1 MRHRVR
7 LFAFVLALLIVMP
20 LVAACGG
27 DDDDPTATSAA
38 AAPTATTAA
47 AVSTATGA
55 ADATS
60 TGASGA
66 LDQLTIGYVPV
77 LIYAPLILADAK
89 GYLAKQGI
97 DATLE
102 PLQGGSDLV
111 TLTASGEFDIGVG
124 GAGPAFF
131 NAIASGI
138 ELTVIAPL
146 HFERDPNA
154 TPLVVSKARYDSG
167 EITSAEDLEGLNVS
181 VNARGATE
189 YWLDQALRTGGL
201 TIEDIEL
208 QTLGF
213 GDVPAALESGALD
226 GAMLGE
232 PLVTAAEQEGVLV
245 RLVDGFISD
254 FQPTFVFVNPEFAA
268 ENPDVLTRFMVAYL
282 QGCRDIAGDDWA
294 TDENVALLEEATGV
308 EAELIQQAARTYCEP
323 DGEVD
328 LEDMDT
334 LQAFFGD
341 RGLLEYDEPLDVTT
355 IVDATFA
362 EEAVVVLG
370 PYEE

>member
-1 MRHRVR
+1 
-7 LFAFVLALLIVMP
+7 LFAFVLALL
-20 LVAACGG
+20 LVSPIIAACG
-27 DDDDPTATSAA
+27 DDDDEDPTATAA
-38 AAPTATTAA
+38 EAAPTATTGAA
-47 AVSTATGA
+47 APTTTGA
-55 ADATS
+55 AEPTG
-60 TGASGA
+60 TGASGEME
-66 LDQLTIGYVPV
+66 QITIGYVPV

-89 GYLAKQGI
+89 GYLAEQGI

-131 NAIASGI
+131 NAIAGGI
-138 ELTVIAPL
+138 ELVIIAPL

-189 YWLDQALRTGGL
+189 YWLDQALRTGDL

-232 PLVTAAEQEGVLV
+232 PLVTAAEQEGILV

-254 FQPTFVFVNPEFAA
+254 FQPTFVFVNPSFAA
-268 ENPDVLTRFMVAYL
+268 DNPDLLRRFMVAYL

-294 TDENVALLEEATGV
+294 TDENVAILEEATGV
-308 EAELIQQAARTYCEP
+308 DAELIKQAARTYCEP

-328 LEDMDT
+328 LEDLDT

-341 RGLLEYDEPLDVTT
+341 RGLLEYDEPLDVTA
-355 IVDATFA
+355 IVDTTYA